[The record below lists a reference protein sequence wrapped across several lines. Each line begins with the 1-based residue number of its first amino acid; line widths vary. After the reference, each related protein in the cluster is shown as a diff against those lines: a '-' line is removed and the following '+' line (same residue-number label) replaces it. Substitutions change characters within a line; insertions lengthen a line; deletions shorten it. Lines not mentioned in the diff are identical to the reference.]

1 MRKMIGITI
10 SVLIILFI
18 CTMANA
24 GESPDT
30 GDWDFNLAP
39 FYLWA
44 VSMDGELTTGTT
56 TTPVVADFNDLASN
70 LEALFTVHFEGM
82 HKNEWGFLVDVNY
95 LTLSGQET
103 IPVPVPV
110 TLDVD
115 FTGVLTELAAIY
127 RFSFGENAFDVIG
140 GARYYSLEPEI
151 NITSAL
157 PLPSRIDKT
166 QDWWDLMIGGR
177 YIWTINEKWNL
188 IARGD
193 VGFIGSDLTWN
204 VAGLFKFQPWKHV
217 SLLFGYRYMDIDYED
232 GSGADLFKYDM
243 TMHGPLLGVNFVW

>member
-1 MRKMIGITI
+1 
-10 SVLIILFI
+10 
-18 CTMANA
+18 
-24 GESPDT
+24 
-30 GDWDFNLAP
+30 
-39 FYLWA
+39 
-44 VSMDGELTTGTT
+44 
-56 TTPVVADFNDLASN
+56 
-70 LEALFTVHFEGM
+70 M

-243 TMHGPLLGVNFVW
+243 TMHGPLLGLNFVW